1 MSPRQKSQSRFVDF
15 LKGAA
20 GPRYP
25 RSILQAI
32 KDRSRRLA
40 PTNVVI
46 PGEVKSKKCD
56 HAQISRVKDAESTA
70 ACRSTNGDGERQAS
84 QANQVSDSPHAQPET
99 HRKVTMVKAIQDAA
113 KAKVV
118 DSSHV
123 RQRSKTHTLKTK
135 SSLDHLTSDLSKE
148 KEEKRVGKAKEE
160 GKEIN
165 VKKRTPV
172 HAIIQ
177 DKEKTIYQC
186 TPVDATKRD
195 KERPTKKSQPPASQ
209 DKQPNKKSSKAG
221 EVHTKRHRGD
231 NSQQPRGAT
240 QVEELR
246 EDTPNTKAVLAL
258 REQQSSD
265 DHTRS
270 HGSKPTADGEVQQ
283 PPADH
288 KAQQPPD
295 TIQEEEVMTEA
306 HSIEAAPAMDAQP
319 TSWQVQSASPC
330 RIDGQGD
337 GARFNQVEVQ
347 PDHMVASDHSLLDQI
362 SSSSHNDPSLV
373 AVVLPGEES
382 PTNLETLLAGVGSL
396 STLVADDDLTDET
409 YIHSTVLNSSVL
421 NFDHL

>member
-1 MSPRQKSQSRFVDF
+1 MDF

-25 RSILQAI
+25 RSILQAV

-46 PGEVKSKKCD
+46 PGEVKPKKGD
-56 HAQISRVKDAESTA
+56 DAQNSRVKDAESTA
-70 ACRSTNGDGERQAS
+70 ACRSTNGDGERQAN
-84 QANQVSDSPHAQPET
+84 QAKQISNSPHAQPET
-99 HRKVTMVKAIQDAA
+99 HRKVTVVKAIPDAA

-118 DSSHV
+118 DSSHA
-123 RQRSKTHTLKTK
+123 RQRSKTKTLQTK
-135 SSLDHLTSDLSKE
+135 FILDHLTSDLSE
-148 KEEKRVGKAKEE
+148 DKEEKRVGKAKEE
-160 GKEIN
+160 EKEIN
-165 VKKRTPV
+165 VKTRTPV
-172 HAIIQ
+172 DAIIQ
-177 DKEKTIYQC
+177 DKKKTIQKR

-195 KERPTKKSQPPASQ
+195 KEKPTKKSQPPASP
-209 DKQPNKKSSKAG
+209 DKQPNQKSSKAG
-221 EVHTKRHRGD
+221 EVHTKKHRGD

-240 QVEELR
+240 RVEELR
-246 EDTPNTKAVLAL
+246 EDTPNTKAVLTL
-258 REQQSSD
+258 RAQQSSD

-270 HGSKPTADGEVQQ
+270 HGSRPTADGEVQQ

-288 KAQQPPD
+288 KAQQPRD
-295 TIQEEEVMTEA
+295 TIQEEEAVTEA
-306 HSIEAAPAMDAQP
+306 HSIEAAPIMEAQP
-319 TSWQVQSASPC
+319 ASWQAQGTSPG

-337 GARFNQVEVQ
+337 GARINQVEVQ
-347 PDHMVASDHSLLDQI
+347 PDDIVVSNHSLLDQI